1 MDEEKESAPQI
12 IFGDDMDQP
21 TASRIATVDEVV
33 QEARRH
39 AIFAVRVLRAVASG
53 RAGGLRGLTAQV
65 TAANSLL
72 MTARVTGASAE
83 ELVVLEELQAKQ
95 DRGLRLVSVEDARA
109 EMMRRRAVAAAN
121 TP

>member
-1 MDEEKESAPQI
+1 MDEEKEQTEPKEQ
-12 IFGDDMDQP
+12 FGPELDAESC
-21 TASRIATVDEVV
+21 TRAATVDEVV
-33 QEARRH
+33 REARRH
-39 AIFAVRVLRAVASG
+39 TIFAVRVLRAVASG
-53 RAGGLRGLTAQV
+53 RGGRGSTAMV

-72 MTARVTGASAE
+72 MTARVNGASAE
-83 ELVVLEELQAKQ
+83 ELQVMDELQKTQ